1 MADTVC
7 AEPLA
12 CANDKGE
19 KQENPFPLAH
29 SHHSHFLKDRI
40 STYTSSYNA
49 GKQKG
54 SVSCSSNGRL
64 YFSLLQDSEELS
76 CN

>member
-1 MADTVC
+1 MAHTVC

-12 CANDKGE
+12 NAKGE
-19 KQENPFPLAH
+19 KKQENPFPLAH

-40 STYTSSYNA
+40 STYTSSYNV

-54 SVSCSSNGRL
+54 SVSGSSNGKL
-64 YFSLLQDSEELS
+64 YFSSLQDSEELS
-76 CN
+76 